1 MPGIRRALLR
11 D

>member
-1 MPGIRRALLR
+1 MPGIRRALPR